1 MGVRIEFY
9 RLLYLALYACWLKW
23 RFILCICLITP
34 IATGIFSAKANKTY
48 RSHTTILI
56 QESSLLNPFLE
67 DLSVSYNLKTRM
79 DALRTLVGSRHVLS
93 GVIKDTE
100 LVTNPSEVE
109 VERLIARLS
118 AATKVDLIGSDLV
131 KITLTWPKP
140 EQVAPILSSIAMHFI
155 ERVLAPSTRSLK
167 DSETFLQ
174 RQLDMMRGQLDASE
188 QALADFK
195 RQHHQQ
201 LPELYAANRQ
211 SLERM
216 EKALQE
222 KQVEKSGAEAALK
235 NMLSK
240 LTQSNPVL
248 GAIEESIVRAESE
261 LTLLKTRYTAKHSKV
276 QAVSRTLSSL
286 KQKQASLISQK
297 VELTEADIESLWQR
311 AIVASDKGEMED
323 SLLVSQ
329 IKQLQQMKSKTEQLA
344 QELSMLTEQ
353 KSVIAKRIAE
363 SSSIAQ
369 ELNVLE
375 RDHQVKTDLYRELLN
390 RYEMARVTEEL
401 GRFEQPNK
409 IKVID
414 EAVRPRV
421 PINLPIGLVVT
432 VALIVSGL
440 IAVSLCVFLFM
451 VDGRIRDKYAASQI
465 SGLTVIGVLPKV

>member
-1 MGVRIEFY
+1 M
-9 RLLYLALYACWLKW
+9 
-23 RFILCICLITP
+23 
-34 IATGIFSAKANKTY
+34 
-48 RSHTTILI
+48 
-56 QESSLLNPFLE
+56 
-67 DLSVSYNLKTRM
+67 
-79 DALRTLVGSRHVLS
+79 
-93 GVIKDTE
+93 
-100 LVTNPSEVE
+100 
-109 VERLIARLS
+109 
-118 AATKVDLIGSDLV
+118 
-131 KITLTWPKP
+131 
-140 EQVAPILSSIAMHFI
+140 
-155 ERVLAPSTRSLK
+155 
-167 DSETFLQ
+167 
-174 RQLDMMRGQLDASE
+174 
-188 QALADFK
+188 
-195 RQHHQQ
+195 
-201 LPELYAANRQ
+201 
-211 SLERM
+211 
-216 EKALQE
+216 
-222 KQVEKSGAEAALK
+222 
-235 NMLSK
+235 
-240 LTQSNPVL
+240 
-248 GAIEESIVRAESE
+248 
-261 LTLLKTRYTAKHSKV
+261 
-276 QAVSRTLSSL
+276 
-286 KQKQASLISQK
+286 
-297 VELTEADIESLWQR
+297 
-311 AIVASDKGEMED
+311 ASDKGEMED